1 MLQRRATAPG
11 TVGSEVME
19 KTSRAKAE
27 SKAATGTLLAKPVH
41 KIPEGGLA
49 ALRRK
54 ARDCHACGLW
64 KHATQTVFGAGTADA
79 RIMLIGEQPGLQ
91 EDIQGLPFVGPA
103 GRLLD
108 RALEEAHVDRD
119 TLYLTNTVKHFKYEL
134 RGKLRLHKRANAAEQ
149 EACRMWLAAE
159 LARLQ
164 PRVVVALG
172 AMAAQTIFGSSF
184 SITRER
190 GQWRRLGPATE
201 GFATFHPSAIL
212 RAPDEQ
218 RAAMYRQLVQDL
230 SEVTKRAGK
239 YE

>member
-1 MLQRRATAPG
+1 MKPQTQ
-11 TVGSEVME
+11 
-19 KTSRAKAE
+19 
-27 SKAATGTLLAKPVH
+27 AAVASLLAKPVRE
-41 KIPEGGLA
+41 IPEGDLN

-64 KHATQTVFGAGTADA
+64 KHATQTVFGAGADDA

-91 EDIQGLPFVGPA
+91 EDTQGVPFVGPA

-108 RALEEAHVDRD
+108 RALEEARVDRS
-119 TLYLTNTVKHFKYEL
+119 TLYLTNTVKHFKYEM

-159 LARLQ
+159 LARVQ
-164 PRVVVALG
+164 PRIVVALG
-172 AMAAQTIFGSSF
+172 AMAAQTLFGNSF

-190 GQWRRLGPATE
+190 GQWRRLGPATD

-212 RAPDEQ
+212 RTPDEQ
-218 RAAMYRQLVQDL
+218 REGMYRLLVRDL
-230 SEVTKRAGK
+230 AEIARRTRLR
-239 YE
+239 E

>member
-1 MLQRRATAPG
+1 
-11 TVGSEVME
+11 ME
-19 KTSRAKAE
+19 KTSRAKAK
-27 SKAATGTLLAKPVH
+27 SKGAIETLLAKPVH
-41 KIPEGGLA
+41 EIPDGGLA

-54 ARDCHACGLW
+54 ARDCRACGLW
-64 KHATQTVFGAGTADA
+64 KHATQTVFGAGTDDA

-108 RALEEAHVDRD
+108 RALEEAHVDRG

-172 AMAAQTIFGSSF
+172 AMAAQTVFGSSF

-212 RAPDEQ
+212 RTPDEQ

-230 SEVTKRAGK
+230 SEITKRTGLH
-239 YE
+239 E

>member
-1 MLQRRATAPG
+1 MVKTPRARENHGPA
-11 TVGSEVME
+11 VQ
-19 KTSRAKAE
+19 
-27 SKAATGTLLAKPVH
+27 TLLAKPVVQV
-41 KIPEGGLA
+41 PEGDIA

-64 KHATQTVFGAGTADA
+64 KHATQTVFGAGPDDA
-79 RIMLIGEQPGLQ
+79 RVVLIGEQPGLQ
-91 EDIQGLPFVGPA
+91 EDTQGLPFVGPA

-108 RALEEAHVDRD
+108 RALQDAHVDRS

-134 RGKLRLHKRANAAEQ
+134 RGKVRLHKRANAAEQ

-164 PRVVVALG
+164 PRIVVALG
-172 AMAAQTIFGSSF
+172 AMAAQTVFGSSF

-190 GQWRRLGPATE
+190 GKWRRLGPDTE
-201 GFATFHPSAIL
+201 GFATWHPSAIL
-212 RAPDEQ
+212 RTPDEQ

-230 SEVTKRAGK
+230 REIAKRTGLR
-239 YE
+239 E

>member
-1 MLQRRATAPG
+1 
-11 TVGSEVME
+11 ME

-27 SKAATGTLLAKPVH
+27 SKAAIGTLLAKPVH

-64 KHATQTVFGAGTADA
+64 KHATQTVFGAGAADA

-108 RALEEAHVDRD
+108 RALEEARVDRD
-119 TLYLTNTVKHFKYEL
+119 ILYLTNTVKHFKYEL

-230 SEVTKRAGK
+230 SEVTERAGK
-239 YE
+239 SE